1 MCVCLRAENDFSCA
15 ECLSLR
21 LPLLSRTRKKLTHSL
36 YRSNMCLLVCLF
48 GQKKM
53 YLPFSWQ
60 RNLSSSKHTRVRMHT
75 HTHTHTSPFLSLS
88 LYHLKNQDLSLEFLV
103 LKKSWRLLLTEKGP
117 ELSVTHTHAQ
127 SHMET
132 HSRKNTVCVSTH
144 PCYPLCTPTCTH
156 TYIREETC
164 PPPTKSVALENQAS
178 FFLVLGLQKICL
190 QMENAFFF

>member
-1 MCVCLRAENDFSCA
+1 MPVPKAAPTLSHQKKAYSFIVQKQHVSTG
-15 ECLSLR
+15 LSLR
-21 LPLLSRTRKKLTHSL
+21 PKENVPAFFLAEKSIFLKT
-36 YRSNMCLLVCLF
+36 
-48 GQKKM
+48 
-53 YLPFSWQ
+53 
-60 RNLSSSKHTRVRMHT
+60 HTRAHAHT